1 MYVAGNPSI
10 CVFAV
15 IKLSAYYEFA
25 LRKLDLEGASPIAL
39 ADVSNRCH
47 GESLHVSQHVI
58 VEPFAGCPAVS
69 ECVRTV
75 AFESLLVGIARY
87 HPVVVWRVCEE
98 TFYDDVPGQWDA
110 EWHKLSLGNRLRF

>member
-1 MYVAGNPSI
+1 MWRVILIPL
-10 CVFAV
+10 FAM

-47 GESLHVSQHVI
+47 GESFHVSQHVI

-69 ECVRTV
+69 ECARTV

-87 HPVVVWRVCEE
+87 HPVVVRRVCEE
-98 TFYDDVPGQWDA
+98 TVQDDVP
-110 EWHKLSLGNRLRF
+110 E